1 MSVFDVLVQ
10 SSNEP
15 ITTGAMPTETRP
27 VRPSTPRIAPCANAQ
42 RSMDPQVYV
51 QYVLDELTG
60 ISASRGDSTEALS
73 LQEARREQ

>member
-51 QYVLDELTG
+51 QYVLDEL